1 MVTHVNMESE
11 QAKVLGSNLTAIH
24 YLKKFPRAWP
34 MKKEKSG
41 PHVCVWG
48 GVCVCVCVENII
60 K

>member
-48 GVCVCVCVENII
+48 GVCVFVC
-60 K
+60 